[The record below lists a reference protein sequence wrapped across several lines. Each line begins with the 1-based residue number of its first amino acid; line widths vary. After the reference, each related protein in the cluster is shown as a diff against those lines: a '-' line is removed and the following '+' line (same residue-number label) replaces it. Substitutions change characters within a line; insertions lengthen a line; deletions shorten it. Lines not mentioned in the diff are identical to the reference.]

1 MKRCFEIGRYV
12 VALVAF
18 ACLTGSQ
25 PAAAQTLAIEPL
37 KDSGSN
43 IYPAF
48 EGWYQNSDG
57 TYTLLIGY
65 YNRNKKQIA
74 RYSDWSREPDRAGRS
89 RPGTADALRRSAAA
103 GARSR
108 SRCRKISATRSWSGR

>member
-12 VALVAF
+12 VALAAF

-25 PAAAQTLAIEPL
+25 PAAAQTLAVEPL

-65 YNRNKKQIA
+65 YR
-74 RYSDWSREPDRAGRS
+74 DSRRTS
-89 RPGTADALRRSAAA
+89 RSAAV
-103 GARSR
+103 GGRSR
-108 SRCRKISATRSWSGR
+108 SRCRRISATRN